1 HQLPGAP
8 GPGDRLR
15 LAAMVA
21 EGTHMT
27 TPKLAVD
34 IWSDLMCPWC
44 AVGYTQFAKSVSI
57 LEDELDIEVRFMP
70 FELNPDLPAE
80 GKLQDRHLAEVYGR
94 SPEDVAAMRAQMQ
107 ATAARAGFPMIWAGE
122 GEEPPAMMWNTFE
135 AHKLLRWALAEY
147 GPDAQAGLKV
157 ALLKAHFQQ
166 RRNVSDREVL
176 LDLAADEGFDRG
188 SVNEAFD
195 DAALG
200 LAVRSEQ
207 QRGRQAG
214 INSVPSFVVDGKYL
228 IQGARDPA
236 EYATMLRQ
244 IAGQVQNA

>member
-1 HQLPGAP
+1 
-8 GPGDRLR
+8 
-15 LAAMVA
+15 MK
-21 EGTHMT
+21 
-27 TPKLAVD
+27 KLSVD
-34 IWSDLMCPWC
+34 VWSDVMCPWC
-44 AVGYTQFAKSVSI
+44 AVGWTQFAKAMREV
-57 LEDELDIEVRFMP
+57 EAEIEVDARFMP

-80 GKLQDRHLAEVYGR
+80 GKDQQMHLAEVYQR
-94 SPEDVAAMRAQMQ
+94 TPEEVAAMRAQLH
-107 ATAARAGFPMIWAGE
+107 AAADRAGFPMAWEGE
-122 GEEPPAMMWNTFE
+122 GEEPAAMMWNTFD
-135 AHKLLRWALAEY
+135 AHKLLRWALAEAD
-147 GPDAQAGLKV
+147 PEAQQRLKV

-176 LDLAADEGFDRG
+176 LDLASAEGFDRG
-188 SVNEAFD
+188 TVNEALD

-200 LAVRSEQ
+200 LAVRTEQ

-236 EYATMLRQ
+236 EYASLLRQ